1 MAQRHCQELYLDPKD
16 VGKQHLKIF
25 PGAPSEIL
33 TPWTPGK
40 SQGTKILGSKIF
52 SYQPVMNLFYEF
64 CGLLMLKM
72 PNIRKNMVILPILLL
87 QCKIV
92 EYGPSFQYFGIFSIS
107 NPQNS

>member
-1 MAQRHCQELYLDPKD
+1 MAQMRCQGLYLDPKD

-72 PNIRKNMVILPILLL
+72 AM
-87 QCKIV
+87 
-92 EYGPSFQYFGIFSIS
+92 FGKTL
-107 NPQNS
+107 

>member
-52 SYQPVMNLFYEF
+52 SSTSNELILRVLWITYA
-64 CGLLMLKM
+64 
-72 PNIRKNMVILPILLL
+72 KNAKYKEK
-87 QCKIV
+87 QKD
-92 EYGPSFQYFGIFSIS
+92 FS
-107 NPQNS
+107 